1 MSSQKDFLVSEP
13 SANGLRKLKRT
24 ELLEVAAHCK
34 LSCSSSLK
42 KDETRRVILE
52 HLREEEIIS
61 DEDGDE
67 LEVSRATV
75 ELKKLEFQENERAR
89 ENALRIKELE
99 VKEKE
104 LALQVKLKELEAR
117 AHSTPEPV
125 MDKHAK
131 FDISKHVRF
140 VLPFQEQEIDKYFL
154 NFEKV
159 ATSLDWPKDVW
170 TFLLQSVLVGKAREV
185 YAALSVD
192 QNSEYEAVNTA
203 ILNAYELVPEAYRQK
218 FRESKKDN
226 SQTYVEF
233 ARNKERMFDR

>member
-1 MSSQKDFLVSEP
+1 MLSQKDLFVSEQ
-13 SANGLRKLKRT
+13 SANGLWKLKCT
-24 ELLEVAAHCK
+24 ELLEVAAHYK

-42 KDETRRVILE
+42 KDEIRRVILE

-67 LEVSRATV
+67 LEVSRTTI

-89 ENALRIKELE
+89 ENTLRIKELE

-125 MDKHAK
+125 TDMHAK

-154 NFEKV
+154 HFEKV

-170 TFLLQSVLVGKAREV
+170 TFLLQSVLVGKARICS
-185 YAALSVD
+185 SVCRPKFGVRD
-192 QNSEYEAVNTA
+192 CEDCNTEC
-203 ILNAYELVPEAYRQK
+203 I
-218 FRESKKDN
+218 
-226 SQTYVEF
+226 
-233 ARNKERMFDR
+233 